1 MRHPALN
8 ARRATR
14 PVRVGR
20 YTIGGDA
27 PIAVQSMTKTDTRD
41 LDATLRQIEQ
51 MEAAGCE
58 IVRMAVPDAEA
69 AAAVAEIRKRTR
81 AVLVADI
88 HFQYRLALAVLD
100 AGIDKLRINPGNI
113 GDAEKVRQVVR
124 KAKACGVPIRI
135 GVNAGSL
142 ERHLLEKY
150 GYPTPEA
157 MCESALEHVK
167 ILEDLDFRD
176 TIISLKA
183 SSVNMTVAAYRLLA
197 AQVDYPF
204 HLGIT
209 EAGTLF
215 SGTIKSAMGMGMLLA
230 EGIGDTIRVSLASD
244 PVEEVRVAYEI
255 LKGLE
260 IRARGPMIIACPTCG
275 RLEVDM
281 FKIVEEIEKHTSHIQ
296 ESLHLAVMG
305 CAVNGPG
312 EARTANIG
320 VACGRGNGVIYRDGK
335 AVRRVPE
342 EQIVPELVKEIEAY
356 IADQKAGR
364 PTSPADS
371 LPLPAEGLVSLAS
384 APVSGAQGPSSD

>member
-1 MRHPALN
+1 MRHPALHP
-8 ARRATR
+8 RRKTR

-27 PIAVQSMTKTDTRD
+27 PIVVQSMTKTDTRD
-41 LDATLRQIEQ
+41 VDATLRQIEQ
-51 MEAAGCE
+51 LEAAGCE
-58 IVRMAVPDAEA
+58 IIRMAVPDAEA
-69 AAAVAEIRKRTR
+69 ARAVAEIRKRTQ
-81 AVLVADI
+81 AALVADI

-113 GDAEKVRQVVR
+113 GDAEKVRAVVK
-124 KAKACGVPIRI
+124 KAQACGVPIRI

-157 MCESALEHVK
+157 MVESALEHVR
-167 ILEDLDFRD
+167 ILEELDFRD
-176 TIISLKA
+176 IVISLKA

-197 AQVDYPF
+197 NQVDYPF

-209 EAGTLF
+209 EAGTQF
-215 SGTIKSAMGMGMLLA
+215 SGTVKSAIGLGILLA
-230 EGIGDTIRVSLASD
+230 EGIGDTLRVSLAAD

-255 LKGLE
+255 LKALE

-281 FKIVEEIEKHTSHIQ
+281 FKIVEEIERQTAHIH
-296 ESLHLAVMG
+296 EPLHLAVMG

-312 EARTANIG
+312 EARSAHVG

-335 AVRRVPE
+335 AIRRVPE
-342 EQIVPELVKEIEAY
+342 DRIVSELVKEIESY
-356 IADQKAGR
+356 IADRKAGR
-364 PTSPADS
+364 PTAPEQELS
-371 LPLPAEGLVSLAS
+371 LTAEGLVGIA
-384 APVSGAQGPSSD
+384 PSSSASND

>member
-1 MRHPALN
+1 MRHPALHP
-8 ARRATR
+8 RRKTR

-27 PIAVQSMTKTDTRD
+27 PIVVQSMTKTDTRD
-41 LDATLRQIEQ
+41 VDATLRQIEQ
-51 MEAAGCE
+51 LEAAGCE
-58 IVRMAVPDAEA
+58 IIRMAVPDAEA
-69 AAAVAEIRKRTR
+69 ARAVAEIRKRTQ
-81 AVLVADI
+81 AALVADI

-113 GDAEKVRQVVR
+113 GDAEKVRAVVK
-124 KAKACGVPIRI
+124 KAQACGVPIRI

-157 MCESALEHVK
+157 MVESALEHVR
-167 ILEDLDFRD
+167 ILEELDFRD
-176 TIISLKA
+176 IIISLKA

-197 AQVDYPF
+197 SQVDYPF

-209 EAGTLF
+209 EAGTQF
-215 SGTIKSAMGMGMLLA
+215 SGTVKSAIGLGILLA
-230 EGIGDTIRVSLASD
+230 EGIGDTLRVSLAAD
-244 PVEEVRVAYEI
+244 PVEEVRAAYEI
-255 LKGLE
+255 LKALE

-281 FKIVEEIEKHTSHIQ
+281 FKIVEEIERQTAHIH
-296 ESLHLAVMG
+296 EPLHLAVMG

-312 EARTANIG
+312 EARSAHVG

-335 AVRRVPE
+335 AIRRVPE
-342 EQIVPELVKEIEAY
+342 DRIVPELVKEIESY
-356 IADQKAGR
+356 IADRKAGR
-364 PTSPADS
+364 PTAPEQE
-371 LPLPAEGLVSLAS
+371 LPLPAEGLVGIA
-384 APVSGAQGPSSD
+384 PSSSASND

>member
-1 MRHPALN
+1 MRDPALQP
-8 ARRATR
+8 RRLTR
-14 PVRVGR
+14 PVRVGK

-27 PIAVQSMTKTDTRD
+27 PIVVQSMTKTDTRD
-41 LDATLRQIEQ
+41 VDATLRQIEE

-58 IVRMAVPDAEA
+58 IIRMAVPDAEA
-69 AAAVAEIRKRTR
+69 AAAVAEIRKRTK

-113 GDAEKVRQVVR
+113 GDADKVRQVVR

-150 GYPTPEA
+150 GYPTPEG
-157 MCESALEHVK
+157 MVESARHHIR
-167 ILEDLDFRD
+167 ILEDLDFPD
-176 TIISLKA
+176 IVVSLKA

-197 AQVDYPF
+197 RQVDYPF

-209 EAGTLF
+209 EAGTQF
-215 SGTIKSAMGMGMLLA
+215 SGTIKSAVGLGMLLA
-230 EGIGDTIRVSLASD
+230 EGIGDTIRVSLAAD
-244 PVEEVRVAYEI
+244 PVEEVRVGYEI
-255 LKGLE
+255 LKALE

-275 RLEVDM
+275 RLEVDL
-281 FKIVEEIEKHTSHIQ
+281 FKIVGEIEKHTAHIQ

-312 EARTANIG
+312 EARVANLG

-335 AVRRVPE
+335 AIRRVPE
-342 EQIVPELVKEIEAY
+342 DQIVPELVKEIEAY
-356 IADQKAGR
+356 LADQKAGR
-364 PTSPADS
+364 PTEPQER
-371 LPLPAEGLVSLAS
+371 LPAPGEGLVSLAPGS
-384 APVSGAQGPSSD
+384 AND